1 MIEGLKPYPEY
12 RESGFGGADAI
23 PCHWSESRLR
33 HVCKMLV
40 SSVDKHFRPG
50 ELPVRLC
57 NYVDV
62 YKNERIHSH
71 LRFVPASASSEE
83 VERFRIR
90 IHDVIVTK
98 DSESWNDIGV
108 PSLVEC
114 EAPDLVCG
122 YHLAILRPR
131 LAQLVGGYLLRALQ
145 CPTVS
150 FQCHVEAHGVTR
162 FGLSHGAIRNIN
174 IPIPPPDEQ
183 AAIVCFL
190 DHATRKIDRAIRVKR
205 KLIALL
211 NEQKQAI
218 IQRAV
223 TRGLD
228 PAVPLK
234 PSGVPW
240 LGEIPEHWEVA
251 RSRRLFSACKE
262 LARPDDV
269 QLSATQAFGVI
280 PQEEFE
286 HRVGRRVVKISM
298 HLERRKHVEPDD
310 FVISMRS
317 FQGGLERAWA
327 RGAIRSSYVVLRPK
341 PEVDV
346 PFFSYLLKSHGY
358 IKALQATANFIRD
371 GQDLT
376 EQNFRRVDLPL
387 IPLPEQRAIAD
398 HIKREAEATANQA
411 TLLEREIALLREFR
425 TRLVADV
432 VTGKLDVR
440 EAARNLPEEVEP
452 LPDGEEADEDLGDEA
467 DLEEEDP

>member
-1 MIEGLKPYPEY
+1 MIAGLKPYPEY
-12 RESGFGGADAI
+12 RESGLGGADAI

-211 NEQKQAI
+211 NEQKQVI

-228 PAVPLK
+228 PTVPLK

-240 LGEIPEHWEVA
+240 LGGIPEHWEVTRIKNEFQCLDSCRVPLSSVERGEMKA
-251 RSRRLFSACKE
+251 RDYDYYGASGIIDQVDDYLFDDE
-262 LARPDDV
+262 LLLLAEDGANLVLRNLPLAIV
-269 QLSATQAFGVI
+269 
-280 PQEEFE
+280 
-286 HRVGRRVVKISM
+286 
-298 HLERRKHVEPDD
+298 
-310 FVISMRS
+310 
-317 FQGGLERAWA
+317 A
-327 RGAIRSSYVVLRPK
+327 RGKFWVNNHAHVLKPRRGNIQFLASALECISYQPWISGAAQPK
-341 PEVDV
+341 
-346 PFFSYLLKSHGY
+346 L
-358 IKALQATANFIRD
+358 T
-371 GQDLT
+371 QDRLMS
-376 EQNFRRVDLPL
+376 
-387 IPLPEQRAIAD
+387 IAIAAPAPD
-398 HIKREAEATANQA
+398 EQEAIVKHTEYEVSPLTTAISRA
-411 TLLEREIALLREFR
+411 DREITLLREFR

-440 EAARNLPEEVEP
+440 EAARHLPDDEDPLPEA
-452 LPDGEEADEDLGDEA
+452 GEAEEDVGDEVGF
-467 DLEEEDP
+467 DEEEDP